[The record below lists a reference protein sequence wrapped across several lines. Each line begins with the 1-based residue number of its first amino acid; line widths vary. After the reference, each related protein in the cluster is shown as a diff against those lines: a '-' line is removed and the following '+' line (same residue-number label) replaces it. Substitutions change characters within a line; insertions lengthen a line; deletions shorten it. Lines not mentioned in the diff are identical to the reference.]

1 MGKRRPTHVPPPNL
15 GPSLVGAHADFA
27 VDLHGMRAHQAVQ
40 RVENLLTTWARR
52 QPGAVLRIVTGKG
65 NHSAEGPVLLKAVE
79 EVLRGDSRVADM
91 SMDAGG
97 GGWLVRV
104 R

>member
-1 MGKRRPTHVPPPNL
+1 MGKRRPTYVPPPEL
-15 GPSLVGAHADFA
+15 PPSLVGAHPDFT

-40 RVENLLTTWARR
+40 RVENLLDTWARR

-65 NHSAEGPVLLKAVE
+65 NRSAEGPVLLGAVE
-79 EVLRGDSRVADM
+79 EVLRGDPRVRDM
-91 SMDAGG
+91 VLDAGG

>member
-1 MGKRRPTHVPPPNL
+1 
-15 GPSLVGAHADFA
+15 
-27 VDLHGMRAHQAVQ
+27 MRAHQAVQ
-40 RVENLLTTWARR
+40 RVEALLETWSRR

-65 NHSAEGPVLLKAVE
+65 NRSADGPVLLGGVE
-79 EVLRGDSRVADM
+79 AVLRGDPRVADLTL
-91 SMDAGG
+91 DAGG